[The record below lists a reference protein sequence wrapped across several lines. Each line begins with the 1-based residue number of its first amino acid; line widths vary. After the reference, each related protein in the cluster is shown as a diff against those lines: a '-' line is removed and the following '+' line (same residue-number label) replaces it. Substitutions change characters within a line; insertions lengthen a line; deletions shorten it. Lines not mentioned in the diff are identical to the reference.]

1 MTFMTTYMTLIGHI
15 IKIELNA
22 NDIIL
27 VVNHRDDPIAV
38 GDTIANS
45 VTVIVSD
52 TLAQ

>member
-38 GDTIANS
+38 VVFVN
-45 VTVIVSD
+45 VSD
-52 TLAQ
+52 TSFHRL